1 MTRQPAF
8 TEGDIYE
15 RMLAALMGQ
24 QLAPGTR
31 LAEEKLA
38 KAFGVSRTLVR
49 PALVRLANEQLVTL
63 TPHRGATV
71 AKPSEREAREVFEV
85 RCMIEPRLM
94 ERCIANA
101 TTADLDVLARCIAEE
116 ESARLSGDMRS
127 AIRLAGDFH
136 LHIAIGAQ
144 HPTLERILRALIS
157 RTSLVLMT
165 YGPQRGQ
172 PIPGSASCA
181 CQEHRTLLNAIRLRD
196 ASQAVRLMQQ
206 HLLSLEASLK
216 FAGPDAAVPDLASV
230 FGLAPQSGDLLAQS
244 A

>member
-1 MTRQPAF
+1 MTRLPAF

-15 RMLAALMGQ
+15 RILAALIGQ
-24 QLAPGTR
+24 QLAPGTK

-38 KAFGVSRTLVR
+38 NAFGVSRTLVR

-85 RCMIEPRLM
+85 RCMIEPRLT
-94 ERCIANA
+94 ERFIANA
-101 TTADLDVLARCIAEE
+101 TVADLDLLARCIAEE
-116 ESARLSGDMRS
+116 EAARVSGDTRS

-136 LHIAIGAQ
+136 LQIALGAK
-144 HPTLERILRALIS
+144 HPTLERILRALVS

-172 PIPGSASCA
+172 TQPAGSSCA
-181 CQEHRTLLNAIRLRD
+181 CQEHRTLLNAIRQRNTQ
-196 ASQAVRLMQQ
+196 QAVCLMQA
-206 HLLSLEASLK
+206 HLLTLEESLQFGVSR
-216 FAGPDAAVPDLASV
+216 AAPPDLALL
-230 FGLAPQSGDLLAQS
+230 FGLPLPSADAPPQTA
-244 A
+244 